1 MRVPSMQAFYLSPPG
16 QLVLLAVFAMYL
28 GLVWAIGQVARPLRW
43 VAWDIEALRR
53 EAEALVA

>member
-1 MRVPSMQAFYLSPPG
+1 MQAFDLSPPG